1 MPLLHSVKP
10 LYVNFNTVSSKL
22 CLTPMGLVTGCHSAA
37 LQNRVESGLLRFNQ
51 QLGHWISSF
60 AQVTLLIYHKST
72 LQRLSRLCKPGDPH
86 MKGSL

>member
-22 CLTPMGLVTGCHSAA
+22 CLTPMGLVTGCHNSAK
-37 LQNRVESGLLRFNQ
+37 QQSVERWLLRFNQ

-60 AQVTLLIYHKST
+60 ARYFAYLPLKHFAKA
-72 LQRLSRLCKPGDPH
+72 
-86 MKGSL
+86 